1 MCHQNVNILVFLPF
15 TFLSFYE
22 LICFIKKKFILIFAF
37 LKYYINIIMYLFRYF
52 FFLLFTCLPF
62 YELVCF
68 IQLKYLFKNIMF
80 IHNSFLFL
88 YLFRFDCIFFIY
100 LTFYVFAF
108 LWFYFVFHKAVL
120 YYIIYLLLNLSYVFT

>member
-52 FFLLFTCLPF
+52 FFNFH
-62 YELVCF
+62 
-68 IQLKYLFKNIMF
+68 M
-80 IHNSFLFL
+80 
-88 YLFRFDCIFFIY
+88 
-100 LTFYVFAF
+100 FAF
-108 LWFYFVFHKAVL
+108 LWIGLFHTPKIFIQK
-120 YYIIYLLLNLSYVFT
+120 YYVYS